1 MRTTID
7 LDPEVLRQL
16 KERQR
21 DQGKTLGQVAS
32 ELLAKALSEEASPE
46 GSYELRWPV
55 RSMGRPLVDIDDK
68 EALHRALDADVAE

>member
-7 LDPEVLRQL
+7 LDPEILRQL

-32 ELLAKALSEEASPE
+32 ELLAKALSEEAAPE
-46 GSYELRWPV
+46 APYQLRWPV
-55 RSMGRPLVDIDDK
+55 RSMGRPRVDIDDK